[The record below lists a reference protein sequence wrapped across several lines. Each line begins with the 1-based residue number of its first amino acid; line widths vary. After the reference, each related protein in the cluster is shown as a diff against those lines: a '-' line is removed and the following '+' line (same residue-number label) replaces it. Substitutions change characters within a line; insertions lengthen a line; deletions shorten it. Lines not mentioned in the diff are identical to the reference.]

1 MLRRAVAESV
11 ATAAAESGQVER
23 ARPRLI
29 AMRTFTFPAAAGRK
43 PQYPCRARDGSG
55 RCGGYGKDMECLQGA
70 TAVAI

>member
-11 ATAAAESGQVER
+11 AAAESSQVER

-43 PQYPCRARDGSG
+43 PQCPCRAGDGSG